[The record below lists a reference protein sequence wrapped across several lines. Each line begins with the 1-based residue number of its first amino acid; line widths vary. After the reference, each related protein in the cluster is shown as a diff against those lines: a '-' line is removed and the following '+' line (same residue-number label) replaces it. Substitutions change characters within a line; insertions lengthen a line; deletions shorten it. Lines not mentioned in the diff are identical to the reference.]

1 MADHM
6 NASIFNGT
14 PDEMFVIMA
23 LLVVFTS
30 IGVVE
35 IRAAEP
41 VNRPGVRGV
50 GLVFAFNFDALA
62 RGGSK

>member
-1 MADHM
+1 
-6 NASIFNGT
+6 
-14 PDEMFVIMA
+14 MFVIMA